1 MATLTRRKI
10 FANGTPSTKGLTA
23 SPSSANSG
31 GDEFI
36 NSGVEFLR
44 VYNGHSGAQTITITA
59 NGTTTVKH
67 PTFGTLNKDSITTY
81 SLAATTAYYFGPF
94 HPAAWNDANG
104 KVQITY
110 SGVTSMTV
118 EVLYLDRQ

>member
-1 MATLTRRKI
+1 MATIGARKI
-10 FANGTPSTKGLTA
+10 FANGTPATKGLVTSATA
-23 SPSSANSG
+23 ANG
-31 GDEFI
+31 AGDEFI
-36 NSGVEFLR
+36 NSGVEFIR

-67 PTFGTLNKDSITTY
+67 PTFGTLNKDNITTY

-94 HPAAWNDANG
+94 HPAAWNDANE

-110 SGVTSMTV
+110 SGVTSMMV
-118 EVLYLDRQ
+118 EVLYLDQQ